1 MENTNIMT
9 IQEYKNKLNELHEQ
23 IKNNPFRR
31 GYETNYKYGK
41 GYYTTVYE
49 FAWTFYHLIKDIKNN
64 KLADINE
71 FDKRLAKID
80 VMDFIHDFYGACNV
94 SKAAIICYSKNI
106 IEEFEALKIIYQYEE
121 LLELDISCIH
131 KYLET
136 GLFNQY
142 PFRHK
147 NKIVWSE
154 WDNDHENF
162 ITDFNGKDDIEKE
175 L

>member
-1 MENTNIMT
+1 MT
-9 IQEYKNKLNELHEQ
+9 IQEYKNQLNQLHEQ

-41 GYYTTVYE
+41 GYYTTVYK
-49 FAWTFYHLIKDIKNN
+49 FAWTFYHLIKDIRNN
-64 KLADINE
+64 ELADVNE

-80 VMDFIHDFYGACNV
+80 VMDFIHDFYGACNA
-94 SKAAIICYSKNI
+94 SKAAIMYYSDNI
-106 IEEFEALKIIYQYEE
+106 NEEWDALKIIYEYEE

-154 WDNDHENF
+154 WDNENENF
-162 ITDFNGKDDIEKE
+162 ITNYNEKNDIDIERN
-175 L
+175 